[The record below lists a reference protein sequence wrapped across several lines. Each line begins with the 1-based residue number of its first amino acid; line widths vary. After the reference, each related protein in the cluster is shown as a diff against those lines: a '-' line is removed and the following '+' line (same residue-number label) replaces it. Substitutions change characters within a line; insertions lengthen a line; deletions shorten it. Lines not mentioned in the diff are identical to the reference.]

1 MSLKFLKQ
9 VSFVFMY
16 LFELIHLN
24 ANMKTKETRDQT
36 CCFGKFS
43 FSTHKRILLAQP
55 VLSNINLYENLCKLH
70 LTWYI
75 NIFFL
80 IMKTQEEE
88 RALCFVKKW
97 IDSFNKI
104 IWKTIKSEIK
114 TNNKKKIIWENWYYK
129 QLLNMWK

>member
-55 VLSNINLYENLCKLH
+55 VLSNINLYENLGKLH

-88 RALCFVKKW
+88 RALCFVKK
-97 IDSFNKI
+97 
-104 IWKTIKSEIK
+104 
-114 TNNKKKIIWENWYYK
+114 
-129 QLLNMWK
+129 

>member
-70 LTWYI
+70 FNMVHQYI
-75 NIFFL
+75 FSDN
-80 IMKTQEEE
+80 
-88 RALCFVKKW
+88 
-97 IDSFNKI
+97 
-104 IWKTIKSEIK
+104 
-114 TNNKKKIIWENWYYK
+114 ENPGRGEST
-129 QLLNMWK
+129 LFC